1 MTGKQIQYTAMPTRE
16 GVHLEFAE
24 VGAKTAIMSI
34 DLPHRE
40 ARQFAAGMLMAALQ
54 AEDLAE
60 GKALNPVGPK
70 GL

>member
-1 MTGKQIQYTAMPTRE
+1 MTGKKIQYTAVPTRE

-24 VGAKTAIMSI
+24 VGAKTPILSI

-40 ARQFAAGMLMAALQ
+40 ARSFAAGMLMSSLQ

-60 GKALNPVGPK
+60 GKTLAPVGPK
-70 GL
+70 GI